1 MCAERVRV
9 GRTQRRNDR
18 AGKHRADL
26 LAATQL
32 LLEKE
37 LNSDPARGAS
47 PVLGD
52 DANAEQDIPV
62 NLDVHDS
69 PESAAGHGACG
80 LGSKKRRLVSVEDYP
95 WQFVSPQ
102 LLDSNGQEILY
113 PVEDD
118 RDRWWARKLD
128 SAVDHHRDLAE
139 RDLDGL
145 QAFSLDLVRRVKQSM
160 AKEKFCCFCLARKE
174 HEANE
179 RLG

>member
-1 MCAERVRV
+1 MFMRLKGVFYFSLHDVTSCGILCAERVRV
-9 GRTQRRNDR
+9 GWTQRRNDR

-32 LLEKE
+32 LLDKE

-52 DANAEQDIPV
+52 AANAEQDIPV
-62 NLDVHDS
+62 NLYVHDS

-80 LGSKKRRLVSVEDYP
+80 LDSKKRRLVSVEDYP

-128 SAVDHHRDLAE
+128 SAVDHHRDLT
-139 RDLDGL
+139 
-145 QAFSLDLVRRVKQSM
+145 
-160 AKEKFCCFCLARKE
+160 
-174 HEANE
+174 
-179 RLG
+179 

>member
-18 AGKHRADL
+18 VDKHRADL

-62 NLDVHDS
+62 NLYVHDS
-69 PESAAGHGACG
+69 PESAAGHGACHG
-80 LGSKKRRLVSVEDYP
+80 ASKKRRLVSVED
-95 WQFVSPQ
+95 
-102 LLDSNGQEILY
+102 
-113 PVEDD
+113 
-118 RDRWWARKLD
+118 
-128 SAVDHHRDLAE
+128 
-139 RDLDGL
+139 
-145 QAFSLDLVRRVKQSM
+145 
-160 AKEKFCCFCLARKE
+160 
-174 HEANE
+174 
-179 RLG
+179 